1 MALSDEIKERL
12 DIVEVVS
19 GYVPALK
26 RAGRNYSA
34 TCPFHAERTPSFV
47 VVPER
52 QSWRCFGACA
62 TGGDVLSFVMR
73 MEKLDFSD
81 TLKLLA
87 GRVGINISRTGRSP
101 DKRDPIHKLN
111 EAASSVF
118 REVLTSPSGTAARTY
133 LTQRG
138 VNSEMIDQFQL
149 GLSPGT
155 GTALLD
161 QLATRGHSQGDV
173 VNAGL
178 ATTME
183 DAPARD
189 MFRGRLMF
197 PIHDDRGNLVGFGGR
212 SMDGSDPKYLN
223 SPRTRVF
230 DKSRIL
236 YAFHTARRQIREE
249 GLGVVVEGYMD
260 VIAAHQH
267 GFTNVVASMGTALT
281 EQQVSLLRS
290 AGRSF
295 VLALDPDTAGQAAT
309 FRSLVESWRSLE
321 THLVGTRRGISMY
334 SRASNVSLGI
344 AALPDGKDPDLL
356 IREDPTEWRRIIA
369 EAQPLVDFLFSSSS
383 ARWDLTT
390 SEGKANAAQE
400 LYPLIATMEN
410 AFEQERYFQKLADAL
425 KVPRNTLEASL
436 GKPRPTSRSGA
447 RRAGTTTPEVSTLAF
462 EDEHHNPLEEHL
474 LALLLRWP
482 ELKEHVAALTPD
494 LLERW
499 ENRELFTRWRECSTI
514 EGLRDEIEDNLQPQ
528 LDRLL
533 TLSFPP
539 LDIHQREQAVKDC
552 FHRLEERNLRN
563 INTEE
568 SLLLEQ
574 EEHMEARE
582 RLEQR
587 VVDTNERLRLLFE
600 QRSQQQNG

>member
-19 GYVPALK
+19 TYVPALK

-34 TCPFHAERTPSFV
+34 PCPFHTERTPSFF

-62 TGGDVLSFVMR
+62 TGGDILSFVMR
-73 MEKLDFSD
+73 MEKLDFSE

-87 GRVGINISRTGRSP
+87 GRVGINISRTSRSP
-101 DKRDPIHKLN
+101 DRRDPIYQLN
-111 EAASSVF
+111 EAASSLF
-118 REVLTSPSGTAARTY
+118 QETLASQTGTAARTY

-138 VNSEMIDQFQL
+138 VNPEMIDRFHL

-161 QLATRGHSQGDV
+161 QLATRGYSQGDV
-173 VNAGL
+173 VSAGL
-178 ATTME
+178 ATAME

-197 PIHDDRGNLVGFGGR
+197 PIHDDSGNLAGFGGR
-212 SMDGSDPKYLN
+212 SLDGSDPKYLN

-236 YAFHTARRQIREE
+236 YAFHIARRQIREE
-249 GLGVVVEGYMD
+249 GVGVVVEGYMD

-267 GFTNVVASMGTALT
+267 GFTNVVAAMGTALT
-281 EQQVSLLRS
+281 EQQVTLLRS
-290 AGRSF
+290 AGRRF

-309 FRSLVESWRSLE
+309 FRSLIESWQSLE
-321 THLVGTRRGISMY
+321 TNLVGTRRGISMY
-334 SRASNVSLGI
+334 SRASNVSLSI
-344 AALPDGKDPDLL
+344 AALPEGKDPDLL
-356 IREDPTEWRRIIA
+356 IREDPANWRQAVSEA
-369 EAQPLVDFLFSSSS
+369 EPLVDFLFSSSS
-383 ARWDLTT
+383 SRWDLAT
-390 SEGKANAAQE
+390 SEGKASAAQE

-436 GKPRPTSRSGA
+436 GKPRPTSRGG
-447 RRAGTTTPEVSTLAF
+447 RRGGMTTAQISASAF
-462 EDEHHNPLEEHL
+462 EDEYHNPLEEHL
-474 LALLLRWP
+474 LALLLQWP
-482 ELKEHVAALTPD
+482 ELKEQVAALTPD

-499 ENRELFTRWRECSTI
+499 ENRELFTRWLKCSTI

-533 TLSFPP
+533 TLSLPP
-539 LDIHQREQAVKDC
+539 LDLPQREQAVKDC
-552 FHRLEERNLRN
+552 SNRLEERNLRN
-563 INTEE
+563 MKAEE
-568 SLLLEQ
+568 SLLLDQGEPL
-574 EEHMEARE
+574 EAQE

-587 VVDTNERLRLLFE
+587 VVDTNEKLRLLFE

>member
-19 GYVPALK
+19 SYVPALK

-34 TCPFHAERTPSFV
+34 PCPFHTERTPSFV

-73 MEKLDFSD
+73 MEKLDFSE

-101 DKRDPIHKLN
+101 DKRDPIHQLN

-118 REVLTSPSGTAARTY
+118 REVLASQNGTAARTY

-138 VNSEMIDQFQL
+138 VNAEMIDQFQL
-149 GLSPGT
+149 GLSRGT

-161 QLATRGHSQGDV
+161 QLATRGYSQSDV
-173 VNAGL
+173 VSAGL
-178 ATTME
+178 ATAIE

-230 DKSRIL
+230 DKSQIL
-236 YAFHTARRQIREE
+236 YAFHTARRQIREQ

-281 EQQVSLLRS
+281 EQQVTLLRS
-290 AGRSF
+290 AGRRF

-309 FRSLVESWRSLE
+309 FRSLIESWRSLE
-321 THLVGTRRGISMY
+321 TNLVGTRRGISMY
-334 SRASNVSLGI
+334 SRASNVSLSI

-356 IREDPTEWRRIIA
+356 IREDPANWRQAIA

-383 ARWDLTT
+383 ARWDLDT
-390 SEGKANAAQE
+390 SEGKASAAQE

-410 AFEQERYFQKLADAL
+410 AFEQERYFQKLADTL
-425 KVPRNTLEASL
+425 QVPRNTLEASL
-436 GKPRPTSRSGA
+436 SKPRPANRGA
-447 RRAGTTTPEVSTLAF
+447 RRTGATTAQVSASAF
-462 EDEHHNPLEEHL
+462 EDGHHNPLEENL
-474 LALLLRWP
+474 LALLLQWP
-482 ELKEHVAALTPD
+482 ELKEHVASVTPD
-494 LLERW
+494 LLLQW
-499 ENRELFTRWRECSTI
+499 ENRELFTRLLERSTM
-514 EGLRDEIEDNLQPQ
+514 EELRDELEDNLQPQ

-533 TLSFPP
+533 MLPLPP
-539 LDIHQREQAVKDC
+539 LDLHQREQAIKDC
-552 FHRLEERNLRN
+552 CDRLEERNLRN
-563 INTEE
+563 MKAEE

-574 EEHMEARE
+574 GEHPEARE

-600 QRSQQQNG
+600 QRSHQQNG

>member
-34 TCPFHAERTPSFV
+34 PCPFHTERTPSFY

-62 TGGDVLSFVMR
+62 TGGDILSFVMR
-73 MEKLDFSD
+73 MEKLDFSE

-87 GRVGINISRTGRSP
+87 GRVGINISRTNRSP
-101 DKRDPIHKLN
+101 DKRDPIHQLN
-111 EAASSVF
+111 EAASGVF
-118 REVLTSPSGTAARTY
+118 REVLASQNGTAARTY

-161 QLATRGHSQGDV
+161 QLATRGYSQADIIS
-173 VNAGL
+173 AGL
-178 ATTME
+178 ATAME

-236 YAFHTARRQIREE
+236 YAFHTARRQIREQ

-281 EQQVSLLRS
+281 EQQVTLLRS
-290 AGRSF
+290 AGRRF
-295 VLALDPDTAGQAAT
+295 VLALDPDTAGQSAT
-309 FRSLVESWRSLE
+309 FRSLMDSWRSLE
-321 THLVGTRRGISMY
+321 TNLVGTRRGISMY
-334 SRASNVSLGI
+334 SRASNVSLSI

-356 IREDPTEWRRIIA
+356 IREDPANWRQAIA
-369 EAQPLVDFLFSSSS
+369 EAQPLVDFLFSTSS

-390 SEGKANAAQE
+390 SEGKASAAQE

-425 KVPRNTLEASL
+425 QVPRNTLEASL
-436 GKPRPTSRSGA
+436 SKPRAASRGA
-447 RRAGTTTPEVSTLAF
+447 RRTGATTAQVSVSAF
-462 EDEHHNPLEEHL
+462 EDDRHNPLEETL
-474 LALLLRWP
+474 LALLLQWP
-482 ELKEHVAALTPD
+482 ELKEHVASVTPE
-494 LLERW
+494 LLLQW
-499 ENRELFTRWRECSTI
+499 ENRLLFTQWLECSTI
-514 EGLRDEIEDNLQPQ
+514 EGLRDKLEDNLQPQ

-533 TLSFPP
+533 ELSLPP
-539 LDIHQREQAVKDC
+539 LDPREREQAIKDC
-552 FHRLEERNLRN
+552 SHRLEERNLRN
-563 INTEE
+563 MKAEE

-574 EEHMEARE
+574 EEHLEARE

-600 QRSQQQNG
+600 QRSHQQNG